1 MAKSEEERW
10 KVTEKNK
17 NAVTEK
23 DRRRVVRNTAVQNTQ
38 SKFFSTTKNY
48 FYNNKIFTPR
58 T

>member
-23 DRRRVVRNTAVQNTQ
+23 DRRRVVRNTAVQNTL